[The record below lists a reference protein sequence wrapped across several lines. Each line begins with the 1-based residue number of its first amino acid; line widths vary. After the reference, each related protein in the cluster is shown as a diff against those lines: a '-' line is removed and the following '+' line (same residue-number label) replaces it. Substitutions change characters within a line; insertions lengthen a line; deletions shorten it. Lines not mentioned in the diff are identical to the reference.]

1 MPGRDALAREIARLR
16 DERLARGPHIP
27 EDRVE
32 FARGLGFEPDPWQAL
47 LLRSASD
54 RILINCSRQS
64 GKSTMSAIIGLH
76 KALTSPGSLTL
87 LLAPAL
93 RQSQELYAKISA
105 FYRHLGAPIPTKSST
120 ALSMEL
126 ASGSRIISLP
136 GSTDASIRG
145 YSADLLIVDEGARV
159 EDPVFYALTPM
170 LAVTKGDMIL
180 LSTPWGRSGYFF
192 REWHDEH
199 GHWEKYHVDAED
211 LIETGRMSRE
221 FLEHERRIMYAPF
234 FRQEY
239 FGTFEESDEQLFTE
253 AEIQGMLNPNAKM
266 LFPPGEE
273 PYKYAY

>member
-1 MPGRDALAREIARLR
+1 MRGRDALTKEVARLR
-16 DERLARGPHIP
+16 EQRLACRRHIP

-32 FARGLGFEPDPWQAL
+32 FARSLGFEPDLWQEL

-64 GKSTMSAIIGLH
+64 GKSTMSAVIGLH
-76 KALTSPGSLTL
+76 KALTAPGSLVL

-93 RQSQELYAKISA
+93 RQSQELFTKVSA

-126 ASGSRIISLP
+126 VTGSRVISLP
-136 GSTDASIRG
+136 GSSDASIRG

-159 EDPVFYALTPM
+159 EDQLFFAVTPM
-170 LAVTKGDMIL
+170 LAITKGSMIV
-180 LSTPWGRSGYFF
+180 LSTPWGRTGYFF
-192 REWHDEH
+192 REWHDE
-199 GHWEKYHVDAED
+199 GGRWEKYHVTAED

-221 FLEHERRIMYAPF
+221 FLESEERTMYGPF

-239 FGTFEESDEQLFTE
+239 YGTFEESDEQLFTE
-253 AEIQGMLNPNAKM
+253 AEIQDMLDPNAKM
-266 LFPPGEE
+266 LFPPGKE
-273 PYKYAY
+273 PY